1 MINEPTEDVVTEEY
15 VVVFSVQG
23 QFAEGQIRAFLDAK
37 GIPTQVRGETL
48 RTTHAIAVDGL
59 GSVQILVPRQMA
71 DSARELL
78 AKAERGE
85 FRIDDDPIE
94 ES

>member
-1 MINEPTEDVVTEEY
+1 M
-15 VVVFSVQG
+15 
-23 QFAEGQIRAFLDAK
+23 
-37 GIPTQVRGETL
+37 QVRGETL
-48 RTTHAIAVDGL
+48 RTTHAIAIDGL
-59 GSVQILVPRQMA
+59 GSVQILVPQRME